1 MNQNVFINTLRS
13 RKNTSDQKLFS
24 GILIRWQLLSHAE
37 KVVCLGII
45 LIPLW
50 WFISWGMML
59 LFWVIGI
66 GICELW
72 NHKTIRLSKPSL
84 EVIAI
89 LLFATYT
96 VISRGTNSTEVTLR
110 LLLDPLF
117 DFGSAG
123 LLLWYIQSHKI
134 RVRLQ
139 VAAWAF
145 FIVIC
150 LMVVWWAFFHFV
162 LFEPYYTPPRTLYA
176 LFTDKGAYNPNQL
189 GSVGSFLVPY
199 YPNDKSFAGLARH
212 TFFFPHPTVSS
223 FAIGFAGLI
232 FLDLKNRY
240 VSSGLALICVF
251 LILIAQ
257 TRNAWVALSIVL
269 VVRWLVVSGRERGI
283 TFLLMLFAITIFVTF
298 SIPQVTD
305 YVTET
310 YTNSVEATSNLRK
323 ESTEGRQ
330 LIYERTWQRFIAEPL
345 LGHGVNGPSVTPGYE
360 FARIGTE
367 SFILGTLLYKS
378 GLLGTG
384 VFLTFYISFLGQLYQ
399 TRHDRPI
406 CVFMMLL
413 YLSLAA
419 TVTEFMGPELF
430 IPLLCTTLQVPNT
443 NQLKT
448 HVKRKSINMTD
459 II

>member
-1 MNQNVFINTLRS
+1 MKQNVPLNAFPS
-13 RKNTSDQKLFS
+13 RTNNSSQQLFS
-24 GILIRWQLLSHAE
+24 GILIRWQVLSHAE

-50 WFISWGMML
+50 WIISWGMML
-59 LFWVIGI
+59 LFCVIGI
-66 GICELW
+66 AIYELW

-89 LLFATYT
+89 LFFAIYT
-96 VISRGTNSTEVTLR
+96 VISRGTNSREVTLR

-134 RVRLQ
+134 RIRLQ
-139 VAAWAF
+139 VIAWAF
-145 FIVIC
+145 SIVIC
-150 LMVVWWAFFHFV
+150 LMVLWWAFFHFV
-162 LFEPYYTPPRTLYA
+162 LSEPYYTPPRTLYA
-176 LFTDKGAYNPNQL
+176 LFTDKAAYNPNQL
-189 GSVGSFLVPY
+189 TSVGGFLVPY
-199 YPNDKSFAGLARH
+199 YPDDKSFAGLARH

-240 VSSGLALICVF
+240 VSLGLASICVL

-257 TRNAWVALSIVL
+257 TRNAWVALSIVF
-269 VVRWLVVSGRERGI
+269 VVRWLIISGKERGI
-283 TFLLMLFAITIFVTF
+283 TFILILFSITIFATF
-298 SIPQVTD
+298 SIPQGTD

-330 LIYERTWQRFIAEPL
+330 LIYERTWERFIEEPL
-345 LGHGVNGPSVTPGYE
+345 FGHGVNGPSVTPGYE

-367 SFILGTLLYKS
+367 SFILGTLFYKS

-384 VFLTFYISFLGQLYQ
+384 AFLIFYISFLGKLYQ

-406 CVFMMLL
+406 CSFMMLL
-413 YLSLAA
+413 YLSLAS

-430 IPLLCTTLQVPNT
+430 IPLLCTILQVPNT
-443 NQLKT
+443 NQLKANQ
-448 HVKRKSINMTD
+448 KLKSIN